1 MPDIAVSKSL
11 DINEELKNLELYKY
25 HLSGISQISLNR
37 LTDMVDGKVTITE
50 PSNPFA
56 YLVEMSSLNTT
67 FAVKEFALQV
77 RKRFPRL
84 ANTDEDLY
92 LHMSDYDFLGRFSEP
107 SNANVLFNIMFND
120 FKTKATY
127 DPVSRDYVLKLPRH
141 LKITVSD
148 YVFTLTSAIIIRL
161 TETGVIDVK
170 FENQDFNNIFPIS
183 TNYINFV
190 LKAVNQTEQYL
201 SFMLKLPEVDIET
214 ADVAIDPSS
223 VVRDYITFNKKRQ
236 FYFFR
241 AFFFKDD
248 SWHEMLVTHTNDVYD
263 VNKPTCIIKVLPTS
277 NKVEY
282 HIPSVYINTQQV
294 STRVK
299 FLVYTTMGKIAVNF
313 SDFKMEDFS
322 TEYADVFPELELDEY
337 TSPIQAITKVFYTT
351 DSIDGGKN
359 GMAFEDLK
367 QSMIDNSIGDRKL
380 PITTKQLAF
389 TSKQNNFKIIKDVD
403 IVTGRMF
410 KLETEVPSPLTR
422 YPVTKFNLDI
432 LEHRTTIDHLRQG
445 NGVTAFG
452 DDITVIPEGTIF
464 RLDDGVL
471 SHITQ
476 QEADQ
481 VRAATGAALVALV
494 NQNSYLSVYYHYVI
508 DTSENKSRLRA
519 YDLTSPSI
527 SLISFKEFNP
537 TTRVGVNTT
546 SANLFKSPSGYTLDI
561 LTNLKKYTDTIT
573 QNNITPFIVHT
584 DVSGARFFLEG
595 GLYTL
600 LNGNPVFRFGIDSNY
615 HIDKTNKIFIS
626 NFKDSNGNLTTLNVE
641 LDSQLEIIY
650 LSNVIPYSFAT
661 SEMDQYIQTSFLAG
675 QYCAVTL
682 EDVNMTFG
690 HYLERLFSGMHTSTS
705 IYEYETYAQD
715 VPLTYASTVYNPDNT
730 IMHMIGDPVLDGN
743 GDPVIQFHKGDV
755 KLTDGSPVPIN
766 TLDKERYLNL
776 LFIDYRV
783 LVSTPSN
790 SRDHNKQI
798 KNHISEMALENAVE
812 IQKQLLD
819 NSESF
824 VVIPKTVGHMRVKTA
839 TKTVSIKSMQ
849 IFNVDAYVRYDIY
862 NTATIRDSI
871 SYTITK
877 TIDDYLYANTII
889 KKTELINL
897 LYEKLKEFVV
907 TISIP
912 NFTELDEEYIEILDI
927 NSRLS
932 IAKTLVLE
940 ADGYN
945 LTEDITTRFQLI
957 E

>member
-11 DINEELKNLELYKY
+11 DINEELKNLEQHKY

-37 LTDMVDGKVTITE
+37 LTDMLDGKVEITE

-56 YLVEMSSLNTT
+56 YLVEMSALNTT
-67 FAVKEFALQV
+67 FAVKEFALQI

-107 SNANVLFNIMFND
+107 AQANVLFNIMFND

-127 DPVSRDYVLKLPRH
+127 DPVTKDYILKLPRH
-141 LKITVSD
+141 LKVTVSD

-190 LKAVNQTEQYL
+190 LKMVNQTEQYL
-201 SFMLKLPEVDIET
+201 SFMLKMPEVDIET

-223 VVRDYITFNKKRQ
+223 VVRDHIVFNKKRQ

-241 AFFFKDD
+241 AFYFKDD
-248 SWHEMLVTHTNDVYD
+248 KWHEMLVTHTNEVYD
-263 VNKPTCIIKVLPTS
+263 VHEPTCIIKVLPNS

-282 HIPSVYINTQQV
+282 HIPSVYINTGQV

-313 SDFKMEDFS
+313 ADFQMADFS
-322 TEYADVFPELELDEY
+322 TEYADVFPELELDDY
-337 TSPIQAITKVFYTT
+337 TKPIQAITKVIYTT

-359 GMAFEDLK
+359 GLTFEELK
-367 QSMIDNSIGDRKL
+367 QSVIDNSIGDRKL
-380 PITTKQLAF
+380 PITNKQLTF
-389 TSKQNNFKIIKDVD
+389 SSNQSNFKIIKDVD

-432 LEHRTTIDHLRQG
+432 LEHRATIDELRQG
-445 NGVTAFG
+445 NSVTAFG
-452 DDITVIPEGTIF
+452 DDITVLPEGTVF
-464 RLDDGVL
+464 RLEGGVL
-471 SHITQ
+471 VHVPQ

-481 VRAATGAALVALV
+481 LRAATGANLVALV
-494 NQNSYLSVYYHYVI
+494 NQTSYLSLYYHYVI
-508 DTSENKSRLRA
+508 DTSENKSKLRA
-519 YDLTSPSI
+519 YDLTSPKI

-546 SANLFKSPSGYTLDI
+546 SANLFKSPNGYTLDI
-561 LTNLKKYTDTIT
+561 LSNLKKYTETIT
-573 QNNITPFIVHT
+573 ENNLTPFIVYK
-584 DVSGARFFLEG
+584 DVSGAKFYLEG
-595 GLYTL
+595 ALFTTIS
-600 LNGNPVFRFGIDSNY
+600 GNPVFRFSIDTNY

-626 NFKDSNGNLTTLNVE
+626 NFKDSNGNLTTLSID

-650 LSNVIPYSFAT
+650 LSDVIPYAFAT
-661 SEMDQYIQTSFLAG
+661 SEMDSYIQTSYLAG

-690 HYLERLFSGMHTSTS
+690 HYLERLYSAMHTSTS
-705 IYEYETYAQD
+705 VYEYETYTAD
-715 VPLTYASTVYNPDNT
+715 VPLTYTSTVYNPDNT
-730 IMHMIGDPVLDGN
+730 IKHMPGDIVLDEQ

-755 KLTDGSPVPIN
+755 KLVDGQPVPIN
-766 TLDKERYLNL
+766 TLDKERYINL

-790 SRDHNKQI
+790 SREHNKQI
-798 KNHISEMALENAVE
+798 KNHISEMALANAVE

-819 NSESF
+819 NSEAF
-824 VVIPKTVGHMRVKTA
+824 VVIPKTVGHMRVKTP
-839 TKTVSIKSMQ
+839 TRTVSVKSMQ
-849 IFNVDAYVRYDIY
+849 TFNADVFVTYDIY
-862 NTATIRDSI
+862 NSATIRDNI
-871 SYTITK
+871 TYTITK

-889 KKTELINL
+889 KKSELLNM

-912 NFTELDEEYIEILDI
+912 NFTELDEEYMEILDT
-927 NSRLS
+927 NSRIS

-940 ADGYN
+940 ANGYN
-945 LTEDITTRFQLI
+945 LTEDITIRFQLI